1 MYHKFLLG
9 FFLLLLSFMGFSQKK
24 IITNQ
29 EELINPDNLLEEV
42 VVVDSRFEMKRSQ
55 SGKNVIKISEKEIKN
70 YQGRSLSELLQT
82 YGGINIIGAR
92 SAAGQNLNLS
102 IRGGRN
108 RQVLILIDGVRV
120 SDPSRIDND
129 FDLNFINLSDIVS
142 IEIVKGAASTLY
154 GSSASTGVINIRT
167 RKSNKIISTNFGSY
181 IGSQQAADTP
191 LNRFSY
197 LSSFATLNGTQ
208 NNFIYKFS
216 VASLNI
222 EGLSSVSNGDEL
234 DRFNRSNLGF
244 QLGKKGKSIIWN
256 FSYNKDYIISDYD
269 NSFPVED
276 ADFILKTDL
285 ERFSWNSSYSY
296 EKGSL
301 NASLGF
307 QTTNRDFQD
316 SFPRLSEAS
325 NISLDIFNKYI
336 FKQKFYAIF
345 GYSHQ
350 KSTYKGVPSV
360 AQNDLYF
367 NFVYLSTFGL
377 NINTGSRFNVHE
389 IYGNHQTYSINP
401 SYSLKLSNEK
411 SLKLFSSLS
420 SAFIPPSLYQLHDS
434 YSGNLELEPE
444 ENTTFEI
451 GSELVDGDNKVS
463 LVVFRRTENPKLIY
477 DYLNYRYGNSTKKNE
492 YNGIEFEYQKK
503 LFDTVD
509 FRFNYTYN
517 ETTGGNLI
525 NLPKQALGGVFD
537 YGLSASSHMNASI
550 QYIGN
555 RISLSETELDSYAL
569 LDLKLTQTFKNHNLT
584 AFFILSNVFDKNY
597 IEIENYSTQGRNF
610 RIGFNFGF

>member
-1 MYHKFLLG
+1 MYPKFLLG

-256 FSYNKDYIISDYD
+256 FSYNKD
-269 NSFPVED
+269 
-276 ADFILKTDL
+276 
-285 ERFSWNSSYSY
+285 
-296 EKGSL
+296 
-301 NASLGF
+301 
-307 QTTNRDFQD
+307 
-316 SFPRLSEAS
+316 
-325 NISLDIFNKYI
+325 
-336 FKQKFYAIF
+336 
-345 GYSHQ
+345 
-350 KSTYKGVPSV
+350 
-360 AQNDLYF
+360 
-367 NFVYLSTFGL
+367 
-377 NINTGSRFNVHE
+377 
-389 IYGNHQTYSINP
+389 
-401 SYSLKLSNEK
+401 
-411 SLKLFSSLS
+411 
-420 SAFIPPSLYQLHDS
+420 
-434 YSGNLELEPE
+434 
-444 ENTTFEI
+444 
-451 GSELVDGDNKVS
+451 
-463 LVVFRRTENPKLIY
+463 
-477 DYLNYRYGNSTKKNE
+477 
-492 YNGIEFEYQKK
+492 
-503 LFDTVD
+503 
-509 FRFNYTYN
+509 
-517 ETTGGNLI
+517 
-525 NLPKQALGGVFD
+525 
-537 YGLSASSHMNASI
+537 
-550 QYIGN
+550 
-555 RISLSETELDSYAL
+555 
-569 LDLKLTQTFKNHNLT
+569 
-584 AFFILSNVFDKNY
+584 
-597 IEIENYSTQGRNF
+597 
-610 RIGFNFGF
+610 